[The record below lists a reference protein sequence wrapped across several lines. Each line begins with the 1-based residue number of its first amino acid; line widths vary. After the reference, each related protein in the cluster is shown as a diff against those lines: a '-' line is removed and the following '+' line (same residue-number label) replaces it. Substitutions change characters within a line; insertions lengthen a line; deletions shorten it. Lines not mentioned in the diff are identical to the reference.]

1 MRASRTRGPQLAAQV
16 PDVQRGAP
24 GRAAA
29 QQSRNRLREVSLNG
43 TGAAAAT
50 GGKAKRYKVT
60 KKKKKKKEKKLY
72 PVATKPSEDVLKKGE
87 FVRLVWEA
95 ITPDAF
101 DTVASFDE
109 WFNKHLYPGLIER
122 CGGLKTF
129 RTMMVLSFTDATVF
143 MLWVMNHFTTTQKK
157 EKALPRQPA
166 YLELKHLQ
174 EHLLPLL
181 PPEKIETLSSGS
193 TLVKIAPGRTLFFAS
208 QDAMFNDAV
217 VRVNGVVQKNQDWLD
232 ERLKCVWTG
241 STPSSATFYS
251 WYHPVVAWQLN
262 NRVPGCFEYE
272 SFETIKDLN
281 VLHECLCNFK
291 HLPKTFGQASKYYM
305 SVGSDLED
313 TAIKLYV
320 KQYCPDGVAVEEFL
334 RTAPYSETNPQEKQG
349 GSPDLMLV
357 LPNKVIS
364 GEVKC
369 AAACQN
375 ASCKKKRTAMARK
388 LRQKLKQRV
397 EACKEC
403 CDGAAEEHWEAIL
416 REMPHTC
423 YSVTTSAEEALDET
437 KRLTD
442 VVYCR
447 DDSHKTPHKEIKNYY
462 VIQMMLEM
470 FHQCTLMVVMICY
483 GIGVGVNAFRMM
495 FDFTTLAAGALYMQT
510 ERELAAR
517 AAEIARDCGNLKDPA
532 FDEEAYVGAVLA
544 DRTFNMLNDR
554 AHQNQELMDR
564 MSWRACLG
572 GAKMN
577 KYPRWCPFYREWNGL
592 DDTSKWLLRNAWVDN
607 PPEGAMF
614 TQRKGVPNVYAR
626 IRDAWCPS
634 PDQVRQM
641 DFERPHPQHLMPLT
655 LQEVKESYEAFC
667 DARGDDAGA
676 PPGIRDVAPLLRSM
690 RYGMRAAVGF
700 VTEPMA
706 FLPERTK
713 RPLHVPDFGGKVEPH
728 KARWQFQ
735 KCKDEDARD
744 TYGSLDE
751 DLCFDDVF
759 PHPEGETWLFKRF
772 VFDFRR
778 NMKAPLAMGL
788 FCEHFGMCMNYHGEA
803 DAYLP
808 ASAEHIP
815 SGTPVRFVVQQFNSY
830 REYHWAEITRVLVH
844 RNWEA
849 EVLTDPDEE
858 EEDPIEQFE

>member
-1 MRASRTRGPQLAAQV
+1 MRGVRARGAQHAAQV
-16 PDVQRGAP
+16 PDVQRDAP

-29 QQSRNRLREVSLNG
+29 QQSRHRLREVSLNDAG
-43 TGAAAAT
+43 VAAAGSKT
-50 GGKAKRYKVT
+50 KRRKVM
-60 KKKKKKKEKKLY
+60 KKSKPREKKKERHR
-72 PVATKPSEDVLKKGE
+72 P
-87 FVRLVWEA
+87 
-95 ITPDAF
+95 
-101 DTVASFDE
+101 
-109 WFNKHLYPGLIER
+109 
-122 CGGLKTF
+122 
-129 RTMMVLSFTDATVF
+129 
-143 MLWVMNHFTTTQKK
+143 
-157 EKALPRQPA
+157 PRA

-181 PPEKIETLSSGS
+181 PPDKIETLSSGS

-208 QDAMFNDAV
+208 QDAMFNNAV
-217 VRVNGVVQKNQDWLD
+217 VKVNGIVQKNQDWLD

-262 NRVPGCFEYE
+262 NRVPGCLDYE
-272 SFETIKDLN
+272 SFERVKDLN
-281 VLHECLCNFK
+281 VLYECLSNFK
-291 HLPKTFGQASKYYM
+291 HLPSVFGQASKYYM

-320 KQYCPDGVAVEEFL
+320 RQYCPEGVAVEEFL
-334 RTAPYSETNPQEKQG
+334 RTAPYSAANPRQKQG

-357 LPNKVIS
+357 LSDMTIS

-375 ASCKKKRTAMARK
+375 ASCKRKRSDMARRLRRK
-388 LRQKLKQRV
+388 LRQRV
-397 EACKEC
+397 AACEEC
-403 CDGAAEEHWEAIL
+403 CDGAAQEHWDAIL
-416 REMPHTC
+416 QEMPHSC
-423 YSVTTSAEEALDET
+423 YSVTTDAEEALDET

-442 VVYCR
+442 IVYCR
-447 DDSHKTPHKEIKNYY
+447 DDAHKTPHKEIKAYY

-470 FHQCTLMVVMICY
+470 FHQCTDEVVMICY

-517 AAEIARDCGNLKDPA
+517 AAEIARDHGNLKDPA

-554 AHQNQELMDR
+554 AHQNQELMGR

-577 KYPRWCPFYREWNGL
+577 KYPRWCPFYREWNQL
-592 DDTSKWLLRNAWVDN
+592 DDQSKHLLRNAWVDK
-607 PPEGAMF
+607 PPADAMF
-614 TQRKGVPNVYAR
+614 SQRKGVPNVYER

-634 PDQVRQM
+634 PDRVRTM
-641 DFERPHPQHLMPLT
+641 DFECPDPAHLMPLA
-655 LQEVKESYEAFC
+655 LREVKESYEAFC
-667 DARGDDAGA
+667 DARTDEAGA
-676 PPGIRDVAPLLRSM
+676 PPGIRDVAPLLKNAQ
-690 RYGMRAAVGF
+690 YGMRAAVGF

-706 FLPERTK
+706 FLPERTM
-713 RPLHVPDFGGKVEPH
+713 RPLHVPDFGGNAEPY
-728 KARWQFQ
+728 KTRWQFK
-735 KCKDEDARD
+735 KCKDPEALEE
-744 TYGSLDE
+744 YGFLDE
-751 DLCFDDVF
+751 ELCFDDVF
-759 PHPEGETWLFKRF
+759 PHPVEGETWLFKRF

-788 FCEHFGMCMNYHGEA
+788 FDDDGSMCMNYHGEV
-803 DAYLP
+803 DDVLP

-815 SGTPVRFVVQQFNSY
+815 SGTPVRFVVQQFSSY
-830 REYHWAEITRVLVH
+830 REYHWVDITRVLVH

-849 EVLTDPDEE
+849 EVETEPEDEE
-858 EEDPIEQFE
+858 AQDPIEAFEDESSL

>member
-1 MRASRTRGPQLAAQV
+1 
-16 PDVQRGAP
+16 
-24 GRAAA
+24 
-29 QQSRNRLREVSLNG
+29 VSLNEAG
-43 TGAAAAT
+43 VAAAA
-50 GGKAKRYKVT
+50 GRGAKRRKVA
-60 KKKKKKKEKKLY
+60 KKKKRK
-72 PVATKPSEDVLKKGE
+72 TKP
-87 FVRLVWEA
+87 
-95 ITPDAF
+95 
-101 DTVASFDE
+101 
-109 WFNKHLYPGLIER
+109 
-122 CGGLKTF
+122 
-129 RTMMVLSFTDATVF
+129 
-143 MLWVMNHFTTTQKK
+143 
-157 EKALPRQPA
+157 PRV

-174 EHLLPLL
+174 QHLLPLL
-181 PPEKIETLSSGS
+181 PPEKIVTLPSGS
-193 TLVKIAPGRTLFFAS
+193 TLVNIAPGRTLFFAS
-208 QDAMFNDAV
+208 QDAMFNNV
-217 VRVNGVVQKNQDWLD
+217 VVKIDGVVQKNQDWLD

-251 WYHPVVAWQLN
+251 WYHPVVVWQLN
-262 NRVPGCFEYE
+262 NRVPGCMEYE

-320 KQYCPDGVAVEEFL
+320 QQYCPDGVAVEEFL
-334 RTAPYSETNPQEKQG
+334 RTAPYSANNPREKQG
-349 GSPDLMLV
+349 GSPDLLLV
-357 LPNKVIS
+357 LLDKTIS

-375 ASCKKKRTAMARK
+375 ASCKKKRSNMARK
-388 LRQKLKQRV
+388 MRRKLKQRMA
-397 EACKEC
+397 ACEEC
-403 CDGAAEEHWEAIL
+403 CDGNAQEHWDDIL
-416 REMPHTC
+416 LEMPHTC
-423 YSVTTSAEEALDET
+423 YSVTTDAEEALDET

-442 VVYCR
+442 IVYCR
-447 DDSHKTPHKEIKNYY
+447 DDAHKTPHKEIKNYY

-470 FHQCTLMVVMICY
+470 FHQCTLMVVMVCY

-517 AAEIARDCGNLKDPA
+517 AAETARDYGNLKDPA
-532 FDEEAYVGAVLA
+532 FDEAAYVGAVLA
-544 DRTFNMLNDR
+544 DRAFNMLNDR

-572 GAKMN
+572 GAKMK

-592 DDTSKWLLRNAWVDN
+592 DDTSKRLLRNAWVDK

-614 TQRKGVPNVYAR
+614 SQRKGVPNVYER

-641 DFERPHPQHLMPLT
+641 DFERPDPQHLMPLT

-676 PPGIRDVAPLLRSM
+676 PPGIRDVAPLLKSV

-728 KARWQFQ
+728 KARWQFL
-735 KCKDEDARD
+735 KCLDEDARD
-744 TYGSLDE
+744 TYGFLDE

-788 FCEHFGMCMNYHGEA
+788 FDEHFGINMNYHGEA
-803 DAYLP
+803 DAFLP

-849 EVLTDPDEE
+849 EVETEPEDKEDPIEQFE
-858 EEDPIEQFE
+858 EEDPIEQFEEPPAFAPTVSLGEFREYQVWQRGGRGEKPAWFMQDDEKALDIMKNYKKIEAHYNKA

>member
-1 MRASRTRGPQLAAQV
+1 MQASRTRGPQLAAQV

-29 QQSRNRLREVSLNG
+29 QQSRHRLREVSLNEAG
-43 TGAAAAT
+43 VAAAA
-50 GGKAKRYKVT
+50 GRGAKRRKVA
-60 KKKKKKKEKKLY
+60 KKKKRK
-72 PVATKPSEDVLKKGE
+72 TKP
-87 FVRLVWEA
+87 
-95 ITPDAF
+95 
-101 DTVASFDE
+101 
-109 WFNKHLYPGLIER
+109 
-122 CGGLKTF
+122 
-129 RTMMVLSFTDATVF
+129 
-143 MLWVMNHFTTTQKK
+143 
-157 EKALPRQPA
+157 PRV

-174 EHLLPLL
+174 QHLLPLL
-181 PPEKIETLSSGS
+181 PPEKIVTLPSGS
-193 TLVKIAPGRTLFFAS
+193 TLVNIAPGRTLFFAS
-208 QDAMFNDAV
+208 QDAMFNNV
-217 VRVNGVVQKNQDWLD
+217 VVKIDGVVQKNQDWLD

-262 NRVPGCFEYE
+262 NRVPGCMEYE

-320 KQYCPDGVAVEEFL
+320 QQYCPDGVAVEEFL
-334 RTAPYSETNPQEKQG
+334 RTAPYSTNNPREKQG
-349 GSPDLMLV
+349 GSPDLLLV
-357 LPNKVIS
+357 LPNKTIS

-375 ASCKKKRTAMARK
+375 ASCKKKRSAMARK
-388 LRQKLKQRV
+388 MRRKLKQRMA
-397 EACKEC
+397 ACEEC
-403 CDGAAEEHWEAIL
+403 CDGAAQEHWEAIL

-423 YSVTTSAEEALDET
+423 YSVATSAEEALDET

-442 VVYCR
+442 IVYCR
-447 DDSHKTPHKEIKNYY
+447 DDAHKTPHKEIKNYY

-470 FHQCTLMVVMICY
+470 FHQCTDEVVMVCY
-483 GIGVGVNAFRMM
+483 GIGVGVNAFRMK

-517 AAEIARDCGNLKDPA
+517 AAELVRDYGNLKDPA
-532 FDEEAYVGAVLA
+532 FDEAAYVGVVLA
-544 DRTFNMLNDR
+544 DTAFNMLNDR

-572 GAKMN
+572 GAKMK
-577 KYPRWCPFYREWNGL
+577 KYPRWCPFYREWNNL
-592 DDTSKWLLRNAWVDN
+592 DDTSNWLLRNAWVDK
-607 PPEGAMF
+607 PPADAMF

-634 PDQVRQM
+634 PDKVKEM
-641 DFERPHPQHLMPLT
+641 DFERPDSKHLMPLT
-655 LQEVKESYEAFC
+655 LLEVKESYEAFC
-667 DARGDDAGA
+667 NARGDEAGA
-676 PPGIRDVAPLLRSM
+676 PPGIRDVAPLLKNV
-690 RYGMRAAVGF
+690 RYGMRAAVGI

-735 KCKDEDARD
+735 KCLDEDARD
-744 TYGSLDE
+744 TYGFLNE

-858 EEDPIEQFE
+858 EEDPIEQFEEEDPIEQFE

>member
-1 MRASRTRGPQLAAQV
+1 M
-16 PDVQRGAP
+16 
-24 GRAAA
+24 
-29 QQSRNRLREVSLNG
+29 SLNG
-43 TGAAAAT
+43 AGAAAAA
-50 GGKAKRYKVT
+50 GSAKRRKVT
-60 KKKKKKKEKKLY
+60 KKKKK
-72 PVATKPSEDVLKKGE
+72 
-87 FVRLVWEA
+87 
-95 ITPDAF
+95 
-101 DTVASFDE
+101 
-109 WFNKHLYPGLIER
+109 
-122 CGGLKTF
+122 
-129 RTMMVLSFTDATVF
+129 
-143 MLWVMNHFTTTQKK
+143 QKK
-157 EKALPRQPA
+157 EKAPPPPV
-166 YLELKHLQ
+166 YLELKHLE

-181 PPEKIETLSSGS
+181 PPEKIVTLPSGS
-193 TLVKIAPGRTLFFAS
+193 TLVNIAPGRTLLFAS
-208 QDAMFNDAV
+208 QDAMFDNV
-217 VRVNGVVQKNQDWLD
+217 VVKIDGVVQKNQDWLD
-232 ERLKCVWTG
+232 GRFMCVWTG
-241 STPSSATFYS
+241 STPSSVTFYK
-251 WYHPVVAWQLN
+251 WHHPVVAWQLN
-262 NRVPGCFEYE
+262 NRVPGCMEYE
-272 SFETIKDLN
+272 SFETIKDHN

-320 KQYCPDGVAVEEFL
+320 RQYCPDGVAVEEFL
-334 RTAPYSETNPQEKQG
+334 RTAPYSAAYSTANPQQKQG
-349 GSPDLMLV
+349 GSPDLLLV
-357 LPNKVIS
+357 LPNKTIS

-375 ASCKKKRTAMARK
+375 ASCKKKRSNMARK
-388 LRQKLKQRV
+388 LRRKLKQRMA
-397 EACKEC
+397 ACAEC
-403 CDGAAEEHWEAIL
+403 CDGNAQEHWEAIL

-442 VVYCR
+442 IVYCR
-447 DDSHKTPHKEIKNYY
+447 DDAHKTPHKEIKNYY

-470 FHQCTLMVVMICY
+470 FHQCTDEVVMVCY
-483 GIGVGVNAFRMM
+483 GIGAGVNAFRMM

-517 AAEIARDCGNLKDPA
+517 AAELARDCGNLKDPA
-532 FDEEAYVGAVLA
+532 FDEEAYVGAALA

-554 AHQNQELMDR
+554 AHQNAELMDR

-572 GAKMN
+572 GAKMK
-577 KYPRWCPFYREWNGL
+577 KYPRWCPFYREWNKL
-592 DDTSKWLLRNAWVDN
+592 DDTSKWLLRNAWVDK
-607 PPEGAMF
+607 PPADAMF
-614 TQRKGVPNVYAR
+614 TQRKGVPNVYER

-641 DFERPHPQHLMPLT
+641 DFERPDPQHLMPLT

-676 PPGIRDVAPLLRSM
+676 PPGIRDVAPLLKNV
-690 RYGMRAAVGF
+690 RYGVRAAVGI

-735 KCKDEDARD
+735 KCLDEDARD
-744 TYGSLDE
+744 TYGFLDE

-788 FCEHFGMCMNYHGEA
+788 FDDDGMSMNYHGEDDNA
-803 DAYLP
+803 LP
-808 ASAEHIP
+808 VSAEHIP

-849 EVLTDPDEE
+849 EVETEPEDEEAQDPIEQFE
-858 EEDPIEQFE
+858 EEDPIEQFEEPPASRGISEALRPR